1 MTTILRTLV
10 IVVLSSAS
18 AWAGAWVQPEG
29 TTFVSVKTLVTTT
42 DRFFDK
48 DGDVHQ
54 RGGWFTKYEVN
65 PYLEY
70 GLTER
75 DTVSVNILAQRLTD
89 SGTDSSVTGLADLEL
104 GWRRRLWHSDTT
116 VISGQLTAFIPTGY
130 SLEDSPN
137 LGYDRLGLEPALWVG
152 RGFRLGER
160 NGYLEAQ
167 TGLRW
172 YAGYPSEQLR
182 AQVTGSYDFL
192 PWISPFATLELHYG
206 LGNGEDR
213 KEGGQTIVADYR
225 LLKGI
230 FGATVPLTDRV
241 QLTAAWQQHL
251 WGENTGLDGGAY
263 VGVWLF
269 F

>member
-1 MTTILRTLV
+1 MTILHTAILLV
-10 IVVLSSAS
+10 LWSVSAY
-18 AWAGAWVQPEG
+18 AGAWVQPEG
-29 TTFVSVKTLVTTT
+29 AVFVSLKTLVTTT
-42 DRFFDK
+42 DRFFDEN
-48 DGDVHQ
+48 GNIHQ

-89 SGTDSSVTGLADLEL
+89 SATDAATTGLADLEL
-104 GWRRRLWHSDTT
+104 GWRRSLWRSDTT
-116 VISGQLTAFIPTGY
+116 ILSAQLTAFIPTGY

-137 LGYDRLGLEPALWVG
+137 LGYDRLGLEPSLWVG

-182 AQVTGSYDFL
+182 AQATGSYDLF
-192 PWISPFATLELHYG
+192 PWLSPFATLELHYG
-206 LGNGEDR
+206 LGNGKDR
-213 KEGGQTIVADYR
+213 EEGGQTIVADYR

-230 FGATVPLTDRV
+230 LGAVIPVTERLR
-241 QLTAAWQQHL
+241 LTAAWQQHL

-263 VGVWLF
+263 VGVWVLF
-269 F
+269 

>member
-1 MTTILRTLV
+1 MTILRTV
-10 IVVLSSAS
+10 AIIILSSAS

-29 TTFVSVKTLVTTT
+29 GTFVSVKTLVTTT
-42 DRFFDK
+42 DRFFDE
-48 DGDVHQ
+48 DGTIHQ

-89 SGTDSSVTGLADLEL
+89 SATDSSTTGLADLEL
-104 GWRRRLWHSDTT
+104 GWRRSLWRSDTT
-116 VISGQLTAFIPTGY
+116 ILSAQLTAFIPTGY

-137 LGYDRLGLEPALWVG
+137 LGYDRLGLEPSLWVG

-167 TGLRW
+167 TAVRW
-172 YAGYPSEQLR
+172 YAGYPSEQFR
-182 AQVTGSYDFL
+182 AQATCSYDLF
-192 PWISPFATLELHYG
+192 PWLSPFATAELHYG

-213 KEGGQTIVADYR
+213 EEGGQTIVADYR

-230 FGATVPLTDRV
+230 LGAVIPVTERLR
-241 QLTAAWQQHL
+241 LTAAWQQHL
-251 WGENTGLDGGAY
+251 WGENTGLDSGAY
-263 VGVWLF
+263 VGVWLLF
-269 F
+269 